1 MIYISLKELIDDIL
15 LIVRNNNISESEDL
29 SRDQI
34 AVWIKAY
41 KQKLIQD
48 RLDRQKSGV
57 ADTDLID
64 EDIDDIFIR
73 EKGPY
78 ELEDV
83 QPIDNNPIYTR
94 RTKLKFEN
102 IYNDD
107 ASNILAVHDEE
118 GCNIQLMNHVRRH
131 YNYFRKYVNKEL
143 TADYNDGYIYI
154 AGTQD
159 DNKLKYIWVK
169 AIYETLSD
177 DDESDNIDEN
187 DIKIPSWMVPTI
199 KEMIMK
205 SELSFMLQR
214 PSDDSNNATIAN
226 VKPHGPQDQEE

>member
-1 MIYISLKELIDDIL
+1 MIQISLKELIDDIL

-83 QPIDNNPIYTR
+83 QPIGNNPIYTR

-107 ASNILAVHDEE
+107 ASSILAVHDEE
-118 GCNIQLMNHVRRH
+118 GCDIQIMNHVRRH

-143 TADYNDGYIYI
+143 TADYDDGHVYIV
-154 AGTQD
+154 GTQD
-159 DNKLKYIWVK
+159 NNKLKYIWVK
-169 AIYETLSD
+169 AIFEDLATDNDSED
-177 DDESDNIDEN
+177 VDED
-187 DIKIPSWMVPTI
+187 DIKIPSWLIPPI
-199 KEMIMK
+199 KDYILK
-205 SELSFMLQR
+205 NELSFMLNR
-214 PSDDSNNATIAN
+214 PSDDSNNATLAS
-226 VKPHGPQDQEE
+226 VKPHGPQDEQE

>member
-57 ADTDLID
+57 ADADLID

-83 QPIDNNPIYTR
+83 QPIGNNPIYTR

-102 IYNDD
+102 IFCALNEK
-107 ASNILAVHDEE
+107 SLSETR
-118 GCNIQLMNHVRRH
+118 L
-131 YNYFRKYVNKEL
+131 
-143 TADYNDGYIYI
+143 I
-154 AGTQD
+154 AG
-159 DNKLKYIWVK
+159 N
-169 AIYETLSD
+169 
-177 DDESDNIDEN
+177 
-187 DIKIPSWMVPTI
+187 P
-199 KEMIMK
+199 EMEI
-205 SELSFMLQR
+205 SSQ
-214 PSDDSNNATIAN
+214 A
-226 VKPHGPQDQEE
+226 

>member
-1 MIYISLKELIDDIL
+1 MIYVSLKELIDDIL

-48 RLDRQKSGV
+48 RLDKQSGDA
-57 ADTDLID
+57 ADPNRIED
-64 EDIDDIFIR
+64 EIDDLFIR
-73 EKGPY
+73 EEGPY
-78 ELEDV
+78 ELEVV
-83 QPIDNNPIYTR
+83 QPIGSDPIYTR
-94 RTKLKFEN
+94 KTKLKLEN
-102 IYNDD
+102 IYNNDE
-107 ASNILAVHDEE
+107 SSILAVHDET
-118 GCNIQLMNHVRRH
+118 GCDIQLMNYVRRH

-143 TADYNDGYIYI
+143 SADYDDGYIYI
-154 AGTQD
+154 RGTQD
-159 DNKLKYIWVK
+159 NNKLKYIWVR
-169 AIYETLSD
+169 AIYDCISN
-177 DDESDNIDEN
+177 DDESDNANEE
-187 DIKIPSWMVPTI
+187 DIKIPAYMVPLI

-214 PSDDSNNATIAN
+214 PSDDSNNATIAS

>member
-57 ADTDLID
+57 ADADLID

-83 QPIDNNPIYTR
+83 QPIGNNPIYTR

-107 ASNILAVHDEE
+107 ASSILAVHDEE
-118 GCNIQLMNHVRRH
+118 GCDIQLMNHVRRH
-131 YNYFRKYVNKEL
+131 YNYFRKRNQEEK
-143 TADYNDGYIYI
+143 
-154 AGTQD
+154 
-159 DNKLKYIWVK
+159 
-169 AIYETLSD
+169 
-177 DDESDNIDEN
+177 
-187 DIKIPSWMVPTI
+187 MI
-199 KEMIMK
+199 KEKIKENLGSIIGIVLAIAAFVILYFMPLPEGMSKQGQVSLALFTFALIMWI
-205 SELSFMLQR
+205 SR
-214 PSDDSNNATIAN
+214 PIPIYLTSIIIIL
-226 VKPHGPQDQEE
+226 